1 MPLSAK
7 PHTFHIQSSCR
18 FCVDLSWLHALEK
31 EMATHS
37 SVLASR
43 LPGTGEPGGLPS
55 MGSHRVG
62 HDWSDLAAAADL
74 RHTRVGY
81 LLDYKD
87 HLKTFLQSPRLTVGF
102 LSIHIQSLRRILVQG
117 NILLSIPVNQKVIQ
131 IRCPVYIEGEKKTLQ
146 PSSHQTSSEQNDRHW
161 TSIIQATNI
170 ILKMPREGE
179 TVTGGTSLSPS
190 TQFTEPL
197 VNWPHI
203 FSPASSLLFP
213 PLHPTVQSSWMHEVP
228 SHQLIL
234 LSIITPYTWKT
245 GVCCFP
251 IKIHPTFPLELSWN
265 ILNLNVTCTL
275 NILYSSCRFVC

>member
-43 LPGTGEPGGLPS
+43 LPGTGEPGGLLS

-102 LSIHIQSLRRILVQG
+102 LSIHPIPEKDFGAGKHPAQHTSQSESNSNTLPCLYRRRKENSTTILTP
-117 NILLSIPVNQKVIQ
+117 NIFRTEWQTLNQYHPSYQYYPQDAKRRGDSHRWDFLITFNTVHRAFSELTTHFLTSFIALIPSLALNS
-131 IRCPVYIEGEKKTLQ
+131 PVFLNAWG
-146 PSSHQTSSEQNDRHW
+146 
-161 TSIIQATNI
+161 
-170 ILKMPREGE
+170 
-179 TVTGGTSLSPS
+179 SLSS
-190 TQFTEPL
+190 TNTIGHHHSIYL
-197 VNWPHI
+197 KNRC
-203 FSPASSLLFP
+203 LLFP
-213 PLHPTVQSSWMHEVP
+213 
-228 SHQLIL
+228 
-234 LSIITPYTWKT
+234 Y
-245 GVCCFP
+245 
-251 IKIHPTFPLELSWN
+251 
-265 ILNLNVTCTL
+265 
-275 NILYSSCRFVC
+275 